1 MCSGRV
7 TDPISIPWTGTRP
20 RTGGSSCSSQRCSHQ
35 RAASTVPPTWKSA
48 PWAVPS
54 FGSLCEAVEQG
65 AGDKTV
71 ARNAQAACMEVSAT
85 TRTASVCAP
94 LDSLVPAVSR
104 PAERAVLGRAARSSA
119 RAHQAAGASPSAS
132 RTPMAV
138 LADLAGEEASARKPV
153 PQVALGPTAAS
164 SASVRTAAPV
174 TASAAASAP
183 RGGMEC
189 TARSQTGSPRS
200 WTWFQ
205 TWSSIWRRRP
215 GSAVRPRGTPSQD
228 GAACSSASRTARCSR
243 PPRPLWSQIGPQ
255 PSLRCPAWLFR
266 TVGSGSAACP
276 RLVAK
281 TADASGSVLK
291 CPQCP

>member
-104 PAERAVLGRAARSSA
+104 PAERAVWAELP
-119 RAHQAAGASPSAS
+119 GAVPGHI
-132 RTPMAV
+132 RLPGPH
-138 LADLAGEEASARKPV
+138 LLPPGPLWLFLRIWLERKPV
-153 PQVALGPTAAS
+153 P
-164 SASVRTAAPV
+164 
-174 TASAAASAP
+174 
-183 RGGMEC
+183 
-189 TARSQTGSPRS
+189 GSLCPRS
-200 WTWFQ
+200 LWGRLPPPVPV
-205 TWSSIWRRRP
+205 SERRH
-215 GSAVRPRGTPSQD
+215 
-228 GAACSSASRTARCSR
+228 
-243 PPRPLWSQIGPQ
+243 L
-255 PSLRCPAWLFR
+255 
-266 TVGSGSAACP
+266 
-276 RLVAK
+276 
-281 TADASGSVLK
+281 
-291 CPQCP
+291 